1 MLKTTLLPR
10 HSQHQQDRTF
20 AALSAR
26 LSKSMNKTRR
36 NQNPTKKEL
45 HRADKILATRTDLS
59 RSQAAAIIKQ
69 RRLGYRLPA
78 HDIDIMEETGTDPIA
93 DTSTNTTTT
102 TNTTKFVQSV
112 PGPKFKLPMDVT
124 FYLDRKEVPKLPPT
138 LIVHHKDKFILSAM
152 KDETSKK
159 HLGQVL
165 PSRIA
170 QVKAHPVGRL
180 DYDTSGLI
188 LFSQSGQLTQRLLHP
203 KFAVE
208 KEYEAVVLGD
218 ATVKSGD
225 NQDDEDDFDLKRAL
239 QDGVETTEG
248 THTAKL
254 THATVLK
261 ATERR
266 LIVKSHQE
274 GEKKH
279 GREGAL
285 WEEKDLKSIV
295 LSRVRLVVQ
304 EGKYRMVRRML
315 ANCGHAVVELK
326 RLRHGNIELGDLGV
340 GEFRDCTPEE
350 MDWAEGLFVKKE
362 NGDASP

>member
-1 MLKTTLLPR
+1 LLKTTLLP
-10 HSQHQQDRTF
+10 HPTQQQQDRTF

-36 NQNPTKKEL
+36 NQNPTKQEL

-78 HDIDIMEETGTDPIA
+78 HDWDSMEESRTEPTADP
-93 DTSTNTTTT
+93 STTTT
-102 TNTTKFVQSV
+102 TTTKLVQSV

-225 NQDDEDDFDLKRAL
+225 DQDGEDDFDLKRAL

-248 THTAKL
+248 THTARL

-274 GEKKH
+274 GEKEH